1 MHAEEKSVPRLM
13 TELVDS
19 VGRLVRQE
27 LALARTESAEKAEAA
42 TAGLISVIGGLLIAL
57 AALMVLVQA
66 VVVALADHMSDEL
79 AALLVGVVLA
89 AVAFVLIRVGQSKL
103 KADNLALPK
112 TQESLKRDRN
122 LVMETVQ

>member
-1 MHAEEKSVPRLM
+1 MQTDDKTIPGLM
-13 TELVDS
+13 GELIES

-27 LALARTESAEKAEAA
+27 LQLARTESAEKAEAA

-79 AALLVGVVLA
+79 AALIVGVALA
-89 AVAFVLIRVGQSKL
+89 LIAFILIRVGQSRL
-103 KADNLALPK
+103 KAQNLALPK
-112 TQESLKRDRN
+112 TQESLQRDKN
-122 LVMETVQ
+122 LVMETVR